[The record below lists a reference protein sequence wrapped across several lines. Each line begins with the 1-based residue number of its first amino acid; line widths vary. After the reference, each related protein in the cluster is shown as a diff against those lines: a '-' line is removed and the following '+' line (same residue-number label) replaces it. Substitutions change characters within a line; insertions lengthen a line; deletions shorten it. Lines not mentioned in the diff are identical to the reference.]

1 MEERVQKILA
11 RAGYGSRR
19 ACEELIID
27 GRISINGVKAILG
40 SKADQINDTI
50 TVDGKALPRQ
60 EIEKIYIA
68 LYKPRN
74 VLSDT
79 DPNDPRKTVFD
90 LVEVPGHLFA
100 VGRLDLDSEGL
111 ILLTNDG
118 MLANRLTHPRYG
130 HEKEYRVLVADRPD
144 DDQLKAWRSGVVMED
159 GYRTQP
165 AEVRVEQPFGKGCW
179 LRIVLREGKKR
190 QIREVGSRIG
200 LPVVRIIRV
209 RIGSVLLGE
218 LTVGKWRY
226 LSPQEVRQLSDLSG
240 GRKEFHP
247 GRPTHRAQE
256 VTAGSRKSADYE
268 KRPSKPGEGAGQA
281 VRGERKRP
289 TGAGWKPA
297 PKGEGKPAGST
308 RKPTRSGQNS
318 ARPAIRRSGSKDK
331 AG

>member
-19 ACEELIID
+19 SCEELIIA
-27 GRISINGVKAILG
+27 GRVSINGVKAILG
-40 SKADQINDTI
+40 SKADQIHDTI

-60 EIEKIYIA
+60 EIESVYIA
-68 LYKPRN
+68 LHKPRN

-90 LVEVPGHLFA
+90 LVEVPGHLFS

-130 HEKEYRVLVADRPD
+130 HEKEYRVLVAARPD
-144 DDQLKAWRSGVVMED
+144 EEQLKAWRNGVVMED

-165 AEVRVEQPFGKGCW
+165 AEVRIEQPFGKGCW
-179 LRIVLREGKKR
+179 LRIVLREGRKR

-209 RIGSVLLGE
+209 RIGSVLLGD
-218 LTVGKWRY
+218 LAVGKWRY

-240 GRKEFHP
+240 RRKEFRP
-247 GRPTHRAQE
+247 GHTSRQSFD
-256 VTAGSRKSADYE
+256 VTAGSRKSASYE
-268 KRPSKPGEGAGQA
+268 KRPAKSGDGEQKAI
-281 VRGERKRP
+281 RSERKRP
-289 TGAGWKPA
+289 AGSNWNPAGGGAGKPNETTGKSNR
-297 PKGEGKPAGST
+297 KGQNNFRSPMK
-308 RKPTRSGQNS
+308 RSG
-318 ARPAIRRSGSKDK
+318 GK
-331 AG
+331 AKTG

>member
-40 SKADQINDTI
+40 SKADQLKDII
-50 TVDGKALPRQ
+50 TVDGQALPRQ
-60 EIEKIYIA
+60 ETEKIYIA
-68 LYKPRN
+68 LHKPRG

-130 HEKEYRVLVADRPD
+130 HEKEYRVLVAARPD
-144 DDQLKAWRSGVVMED
+144 DDQLKAWRNGVVMED

-179 LRIVLREGKKR
+179 LRIILREGRKR

-200 LPVVRIIRV
+200 LPVVRIIRI
-209 RIGSVLLGE
+209 RIGSVLLDS
-218 LTVGKWRY
+218 LAVGKWRY
-226 LSPQEVRQLSDLSG
+226 LSPQEVRQLSELSG
-240 GRKEFHP
+240 GRREIRMT
-247 GRPTHRAQE
+247 RPDHRSQE
-256 VTAGSRKSADYE
+256 VTAGSRKPLGTSRRPARTGEAVKGYPKSDE
-268 KRPSKPGEGAGQA
+268 KRP
-281 VRGERKRP
+281 
-289 TGAGWKPA
+289 T
-297 PKGEGKPAGST
+297 GST
-308 RKPTRSGQNS
+308 RKPVTRGPGKPTGSTRKPNQSGQNS
-318 ARPAIRRSGSKDK
+318 TRPPSQRSGGKDK
-331 AG
+331 QG

>member
-40 SKADQINDTI
+40 SKADQLTDTI
-50 TVDGKALPRQ
+50 TVDGQALPKQ

-68 LYKPRN
+68 LYKPRG

-118 MLANRLTHPRYG
+118 ILANRLTHPRYG
-130 HEKEYRVLVADRPD
+130 HEKEYRVLVAARPD
-144 DDQLKAWRSGVVMED
+144 DEQLKAWRNGVVMED

-179 LRIVLREGKKR
+179 LRIVLREGRKR

-200 LPVVRIIRV
+200 LPVVRIIRI
-209 RIGSVLLGE
+209 RIGSVLLDS
-218 LTVGKWRY
+218 LVVGKWRH
-226 LSPQEVRQLSDLSG
+226 LSLQEVRQLSDLSG
-240 GRKEFHP
+240 GRKDSHP
-247 GRPTHRAQE
+247 TRTFNRSHE
-256 VTAGSRKSADYE
+256 VTAGSRTPFGPSRRPTRTGEAARGNPKSEE
-268 KRPSKPGEGAGQA
+268 KRPVGSSRKPFT
-281 VRGERKRP
+281 R
-289 TGAGWKPA
+289 
-297 PKGEGKPAGST
+297 GEGKPTGST

-318 ARPAIRRSGSKDK
+318 SRPPARRSSGKDK
-331 AG
+331 QG